1 MFVFSCDR
9 VIRKK
14 KIWKTFFMAY
24 RQHSAYEYIFGP
36 VPSRRLGMS
45 LGVDLVPHKTCT
57 LDCVYCECGKTTC
70 LTIKR
75 KEYVPTARVESELDA
90 VLSCGPALDF
100 ITFSGSGEPTLHSG
114 IAGVI
119 GFIKRRYPMYR
130 VALLTNGTLL
140 HDPGVREEIREADLV
155 KVSVDA
161 VSEENFYRL
170 NRPHPDLDLS
180 RTLDG
185 LNIFRKCFEGQ
196 FWVEIF
202 LLPGFNDS
210 ESALFR
216 LKQVLNTLVPDKIQL
231 NTLDRPGTDG
241 RVKPMD
247 RKALKEIAA
256 YLCDAAI
263 IQDFQ
268 KEQNR
273 LTFNKNPYK
282 LILSTIK
289 RRPCTAEDVS
299 RSLGIQMSKVP
310 EYLDTLVENGE
321 VEKKEMQRGVF
332 YVMRDAACCKTAYP
346 S

>member
-1 MFVFSCDR
+1 M
-9 VIRKK
+9 
-14 KIWKTFFMAY
+14 TY
-24 RQHSAYEYIFGP
+24 RQHSVYEHIFGP

-57 LDCVYCECGKTTC
+57 LDCIYCECGKTTC
-70 LTIKR
+70 LTIQR

-90 VLSCGPALDF
+90 VLSSGPNLDF

-114 IAGVI
+114 IAEVI
-119 GFIKRRYPMYR
+119 GFIKRRHPMYR

-140 HDPGVREEIREADLV
+140 NDPGVREEIHEADLV

-161 VSEENFYRL
+161 VSQENFYRL
-170 NRPHPDLDLS
+170 NRPHPGLDLS
-180 RTLDG
+180 STLDG
-185 LNIFRKCFEGQ
+185 INIFRKHFEGRL
-196 FWVEIF
+196 WVEIF

-210 ESALFR
+210 ESELFK
-216 LKQVLNTLVPDKIQL
+216 LKQVLNSIVPDKIQL
-231 NTLDRPGTDG
+231 NTLDRPGVDG
-241 RVKPMD
+241 RVKPLD

-256 YLCDAAI
+256 YLNDAAI

-268 KEQNR
+268 TGQKT
-273 LTFNKNPYK
+273 LTFNEDPYK

-299 RSLGIQMSKVP
+299 KSLGIQMSKVS

-321 VEKKEMQRGVF
+321 VGKKDMQRGVF
-332 YVMRDAACCKTAYP
+332 YMMRNEVCC
-346 S
+346 